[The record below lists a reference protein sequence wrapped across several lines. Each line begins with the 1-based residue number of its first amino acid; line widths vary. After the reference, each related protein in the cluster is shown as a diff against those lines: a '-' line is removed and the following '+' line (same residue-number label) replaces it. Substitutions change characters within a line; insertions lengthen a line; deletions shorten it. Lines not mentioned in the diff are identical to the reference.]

1 MASPAY
7 AQLLVVQGHDTLLD
21 QLRHRHEHHSLRD
34 DLSGVQAQIAEVDA
48 QIEVIKGRRHDLDSQ
63 RKRLDDEVAKVQ
75 AKRDDLNRKLYDGSV
90 TATKDLLAMQD
101 EAKSM
106 AERQSGIEDEELEF
120 MEQIESVSG
129 ELAEAEANRAKLEEQ
144 AVVVTGELEAALSEI
159 VTRVAQETEVRAT
172 DAAQVPDELMTTYEK
187 LRVQLGGIA
196 VARLNGGICDG
207 CHMTLSAVTVD
218 RAKHAPDDAVIKC
231 DECGRLLIL

>member
-1 MASPAY
+1 
-7 AQLLVVQGHDTLLD
+7 
-21 QLRHRHEHHSLRD
+21 
-34 DLSGVQAQIAEVDA
+34 
-48 QIEVIKGRRHDLDSQ
+48 
-63 RKRLDDEVAKVQ
+63 
-75 AKRDDLNRKLYDGSV
+75 
-90 TATKDLLAMQD
+90 MQD

-159 VTRVAQETEVRAT
+159 VTRVAQDTEVRAT
-172 DAAQVPDELMTTYEK
+172 DAGQVPDELMTTYEK

-218 RAKHAPDDAVIKC
+218 RAKHAPDDAVVKC